1 MTTATDAERVHVAL
15 GERSY
20 DIIVGD
26 NAIDSCGDIIAG
38 VAKSNRTVVITDENV
53 APHWLERV
61 TQSLEAAGLSAKS
74 IILPP
79 GEHTKSYRQLETL
92 LDELLEQ
99 GIDRKTTL
107 IALGGG
113 VIGDLT
119 GFAAAIVLRGINFVQ
134 IPTTLL
140 SQVDSSVGG
149 KTGIDTRQGKNL
161 VGAFH
166 QPLCVIADTATL
178 DTLPARERRCGYAE
192 VIKYGVIN
200 DREFFDWLL
209 ENGELILAGD
219 PNARKEAVVRSC
231 QSKAAVVAE
240 DEKEAGVRALL
251 NLGHTFGHA
260 IEAQVGFD
268 DVLKHGEAVAIGMV
282 MALDMSSRLA
292 VAPESA
298 RDELVGH
305 LEKIGLPT
313 SLKGLVGDNWTSSA
327 LLEHMGR
334 DKKTEGN
341 KLTFI
346 LARGIGQSFV
356 AKDVDADVVAATL
369 DTFIAEA
376 RAACD

>member
-1 MTTATDAERVHVAL
+1 MTTHIEAERVHVAL
-15 GERSY
+15 GDRSY

-26 NAIDSCGDIIAG
+26 NAIEQCGELVAA
-38 VAKSNRTVVITDENV
+38 VAKSNRTIVITDENV
-53 APHWLERV
+53 APHWLAKV
-61 TQSLEAAGLSAKS
+61 TQSLEGAGLSARS

-79 GEHTKSYRQLETL
+79 GEHTKSYSQLEAL

-200 DREFFDWLL
+200 DREFFDWLI
-209 ENGELILAGD
+209 ENGQRVLDGD
-219 PNARKEAVVRSC
+219 SDARREAVIRSC
-231 QSKAAVVAE
+231 KSKAAIVAA
-240 DEKEAGVRALL
+240 DEKEVGLRALL

-282 MALDMSSRLA
+282 MALDMSARLA

-298 RDELVGH
+298 RDELKDH
-305 LEKIGLPT
+305 LDKLGLPT
-313 SLKGLVGDNWTSSA
+313 TLIGLVGDNWTSAA
-327 LLEHMGR
+327 LLDHMGR

-341 KLTFI
+341 QLTFI
-346 LARGIGQSFV
+346 LARDIGNSFV
-356 AKDVDADVVAATL
+356 AKDVDQEAVAVTL
-369 DTFIAEA
+369 DAFIAEA
-376 RAACD
+376 KHPL

>member
-26 NAIDSCGDIIAG
+26 NTIDSCGGIIAK
-38 VAKSNRTVVITDENV
+38 VAKSDRMVVITDENV
-53 APHWLERV
+53 APHWLARV
-61 TQSLEAAGLSAKS
+61 TRSLESAGLSAKS
-74 IILPP
+74 IVLPP

-119 GFAAAIVLRGINFVQ
+119 GFAAAIILRGINFVQ

-149 KTGIDTRQGKNL
+149 KTGIDTRHGKNL

-200 DREFFDWLL
+200 DRDFFDWLL
-209 ENGELILAGD
+209 ENGERILAGD
-219 PNARKEAVVRSC
+219 PDARKEAVVRSC

-313 SLKGLVGDNWTSSA
+313 TLKGLVGGNWTSSA

-356 AKDVDADVVAATL
+356 AKDVDAEVVAATL
-369 DTFIAEA
+369 DVFIAEA

>member
-1 MTTATDAERVHVAL
+1 MTSTVEAERVHVAL
-15 GERSY
+15 GDRSY

-26 NAIDSCGDIIAG
+26 NALNDCGNIIAA
-38 VAKSNRTVVITDENV
+38 VAKSSRTIVITDENV
-53 APHWLERV
+53 APYWLSKV
-61 TQSLEAAGLSAKS
+61 TQSLEAAGLSTKS

-79 GEHTKSYRQLETL
+79 GEHTKSYRQLEAL
-92 LDELLEQ
+92 LDQLLDQ

-119 GFAAAIVLRGINFVQ
+119 GFAAAIVLRGIDFVQ

-178 DTLPARERRCGYAE
+178 DTLPPRERRCGYAE

-200 DREFFDWLL
+200 DREFFDWLI
-209 ENGELILAGD
+209 ENGQSVLDGD
-219 PNARKEAVVRSC
+219 PHARREAVIRSC
-231 QSKAAVVAE
+231 KNKAAVVTA

-268 DVLKHGEAVAIGMV
+268 DMLKHGEAVAIGMV
-282 MALDMSSRLA
+282 MALDMSARLA

-298 RDELVGH
+298 HDELKEH
-305 LEKIGLPT
+305 LDNIGLPT
-313 SLKGLVGDNWTSSA
+313 TLTGLAGDNWTSAA
-327 LLEHMGR
+327 LIDHMGR
-334 DKKTEGN
+334 DKKTEGD

-346 LARGIGQSFV
+346 LAREIGNAFV
-356 AKDVDADVVAATL
+356 AKDVDREAVAKTL

-376 RAACD
+376 KHV

>member
-1 MTTATDAERVHVAL
+1 MTSTVEAARVHVAL
-15 GERSY
+15 GDRSY

-26 NAIDSCGDIIAG
+26 NAINGCGEIIAA
-38 VAKSNRTVVITDENV
+38 VTKSPRTIVITDENV
-53 APHWLERV
+53 APHWLAKV
-61 TQSLEAAGLSAKS
+61 TQSLEVAGLSTKS

-79 GEHTKSYRQLETL
+79 GEHAKSYRQLEAL
-92 LDELLEQ
+92 LDELLDQ

-119 GFAAAIVLRGINFVQ
+119 GFAAAIVLRGIDFVQ

-178 DTLPARERRCGYAE
+178 DTLPPRERRCGYAE

-200 DREFFDWLL
+200 DREFFDWLIQ
-209 ENGELILAGD
+209 NGQSILDGD
-219 PNARKEAVVRSC
+219 PDARREAVIRSC
-231 QSKAAVVAE
+231 KNKAAVVTA

-282 MALDMSSRLA
+282 MALDMSARLA

-298 RDELVGH
+298 HDELKEH
-305 LEKIGLPT
+305 LDNIGLPT
-313 SLKGLVGDNWTSSA
+313 TLTGLVGDNWTSAA
-327 LLEHMGR
+327 LIDHMGR
-334 DKKTEGN
+334 DKKTEGD

-346 LARGIGQSFV
+346 LARGIGNAFV
-356 AKDVDADVVAATL
+356 AKDVDREAVAKTL

-376 RAACD
+376 KHA

>member
-1 MTTATDAERVHVAL
+1 MTTANDAERVHVAL

-26 NAIDSCGDIIAG
+26 HAIDSCGDIIAR
-38 VAKSNRTVVITDENV
+38 VAKSDRTVVITDENV
-53 APHWLERV
+53 APHWLAQV
-61 TQSLEAAGLSAKS
+61 TTSLDAAGLNTKS

-79 GEHTKSYRQLETL
+79 GEHTKSYRHLETL
-92 LDELLEQ
+92 LDKLLEQ

-119 GFAAAIVLRGINFVQ
+119 GFAAAIILRGINFVQ

-200 DREFFDWLL
+200 DRDFFDWLL
-209 ENGELILAGD
+209 ENGEHILAGD
-219 PNARKEAVVRSC
+219 PKARKEAVVRSC
-231 QSKAAVVAE
+231 KNKAAVVAE

-282 MALDMSSRLA
+282 MALDISSRLA
-292 VAPESA
+292 VASESA
-298 RDELVGH
+298 RDELVQH
-305 LEKIGLPT
+305 LEQIGLPT
-313 SLKGLVGDNWTSSA
+313 SLKGLVGDNWTSAA
-327 LLEHMGR
+327 LLQHMGR

-376 RAACD
+376 RAGCD

>member
-1 MTTATDAERVHVAL
+1 MTIATDAERVHVAL

-26 NAIDSCGDIIAG
+26 NAIDSCGDIIAK
-38 VAKSNRTVVITDENV
+38 VAKSDRMVVITDENV
-53 APHWLERV
+53 APHWLARV
-61 TQSLEAAGLSAKS
+61 TRSLESAGLGVKS
-74 IILPP
+74 IVLPP
-79 GEHTKSYRQLETL
+79 GEHTKSYRQLEAL
-92 LDELLEQ
+92 LNDLLEQ

-119 GFAAAIVLRGINFVQ
+119 GFAAAIILRGINFVQ

-149 KTGIDTRQGKNL
+149 KTGIDTRHGKNL

-200 DREFFDWLL
+200 DHDFFDWLL
-209 ENGELILAGD
+209 ENGERILAGD
-219 PNARKEAVVRSC
+219 SDARKEAVVRSC
-231 QSKAAVVAE
+231 KSKAAVVAE

-282 MALDMSSRLA
+282 MALDMSARLA

-313 SLKGLVGDNWTSSA
+313 TLKGLVGDNWTSSA

-356 AKDVDADVVAATL
+356 AKDVDAEVVAATL

>member
-1 MTTATDAERVHVAL
+1 MTSTNQAERVHVAL
-15 GERSY
+15 GDRSY

-26 NAIDSCGDIIAG
+26 NAIDDCGEIISA
-38 VAKSNRTVVITDENV
+38 VTKSPRTIVITDENV
-53 APHWLERV
+53 APHWLTKV
-61 TQSLEAAGLSAKS
+61 TQSLESAGLSTKS

-79 GEHTKSYRQLETL
+79 GEHTKSYRQLEAL
-92 LDELLEQ
+92 LDELLDQ

-119 GFAAAIVLRGINFVQ
+119 GFAAAIVLRGIDFVQ

-178 DTLPARERRCGYAE
+178 DTLPPRERRCGYAE

-200 DREFFDWLL
+200 DREFFDWLIA
-209 ENGELILAGD
+209 NGQRVLDGD
-219 PNARKEAVVRSC
+219 PDARREAVIRSC
-231 QSKAAVVAE
+231 KNKAAVVTA
-240 DEKEAGVRALL
+240 DEKESGVRALL

-282 MALDMSSRLA
+282 MALDMSARLA

-298 RDELVGH
+298 RIELKEHMDDV
-305 LEKIGLPT
+305 GLPT
-313 SLKGLVGDNWTSSA
+313 TLSGLAGDNWTSAA
-327 LLEHMGR
+327 LLDHMGR

-346 LARGIGQSFV
+346 LARAIGNSFV
-356 AKDVDADVVAATL
+356 AKDVDPEAVAATL
-369 DTFIAEA
+369 DAFISEA
-376 RAACD
+376 KQT

>member
-1 MTTATDAERVHVAL
+1 MTINTEAERVHVAL
-15 GERSY
+15 GDRSY

-26 NAIDSCGDIIAG
+26 NAINQCGEIIAK
-38 VAKSNRTVVITDENV
+38 VATSDRTIVITDENV
-53 APHWLERV
+53 APHWLDKV
-61 TQSLEAAGLSAKS
+61 IQSLEGAGLSAKS

-79 GEHTKSYRQLETL
+79 GEHAKSYRQLEAL
-92 LDELLEQ
+92 LDQLLDQ

-200 DREFFDWLL
+200 DRVFFDWLI
-209 ENGELILAGD
+209 ENGQRVLDGD
-219 PNARKEAVVRSC
+219 PDARREAVIRSC
-231 QSKAAVVAE
+231 KSKAAVVAA
-240 DEKEAGVRALL
+240 DEKEAGLRALL

-260 IEAQVGFD
+260 IEAQIGFD

-282 MALDMSSRLA
+282 MALDMSARLA

-298 RDELVGH
+298 RDELKDH
-305 LEKIGLPT
+305 LDALGLPT
-313 SLKGLVGDNWTSSA
+313 TLTGLVGDNWTSAA

-341 KLTFI
+341 QLTFI
-346 LARGIGQSFV
+346 LARDIGNSFV
-356 AKDVDADVVAATL
+356 AKDVDPEPVAATL
-369 DTFIAEA
+369 DAFIAEA
-376 RAACD
+376 RQAH

>member
-1 MTTATDAERVHVAL
+1 MTTHIEAERVHVSL
-15 GERSY
+15 GDRSY

-26 NAIDSCGDIIAG
+26 NAIDQCGEIVSA
-38 VAKSNRTVVITDENV
+38 VAKSNRTIVITDENV
-53 APHWLERV
+53 APHWLAKV
-61 TQSLEAAGLSAKS
+61 IQSLEGAGLSSRS

-79 GEHTKSYRQLETL
+79 GEHTKSYRQLEVL
-92 LDELLEQ
+92 LDDLLDQ

-200 DREFFDWLL
+200 DRKFFDWLIK
-209 ENGELILAGD
+209 NGQRVLDGD
-219 PNARKEAVVRSC
+219 PNARREAVIRSC
-231 QSKAAVVAE
+231 KSKAAIVAA
-240 DEKEAGVRALL
+240 DEKEAGLRALL

-268 DVLKHGEAVAIGMV
+268 DVLKHGEAVSIGMV
-282 MALDMSSRLA
+282 MALDMSARLA

-298 RDELVGH
+298 RDELKDH
-305 LEKIGLPT
+305 LDELGLPT
-313 SLKGLVGDNWTSSA
+313 TLSGLVGDNWTSAA

-341 KLTFI
+341 QLTFI
-346 LARGIGQSFV
+346 LARNIGNSFV
-356 AKDVDADVVAATL
+356 AKDIDTDAVAATL
-369 DTFIAEA
+369 DAFIAEA
-376 RAACD
+376 KLAL

>member
-1 MTTATDAERVHVAL
+1 MTTYIEAERVHVAL
-15 GERSY
+15 GDRSY

-26 NAIDSCGDIIAG
+26 NAIDQCGKIIAK
-38 VAKSNRTVVITDENV
+38 VAKSTRTIVITDENV
-53 APHWLERV
+53 APHWLKKV
-61 TQSLEAAGLSAKS
+61 TQSLEGAGLSAKS

-79 GEHTKSYRQLETL
+79 GEHTKSYRQLEAL
-92 LDELLEQ
+92 LDELLDQ

-200 DREFFDWLL
+200 DRVFFDWLI
-209 ENGELILAGD
+209 ENGQRVLDGD
-219 PNARKEAVVRSC
+219 PDARREAVIRSC
-231 QSKAAVVAE
+231 KSKAAVVAA
-240 DEKEAGVRALL
+240 DEKEVGLRALL

-268 DVLKHGEAVAIGMV
+268 DVLKHGEAVSIGMV
-282 MALDMSSRLA
+282 MALDMSARLA

-298 RDELVGH
+298 KDELKDH
-305 LEKIGLPT
+305 LDKLGLPT
-313 SLKGLVGDNWTSSA
+313 TLTGLVGDNWTSAA

-341 KLTFI
+341 QLTFI
-346 LARGIGQSFV
+346 LARDIGNSFV
-356 AKDVDADVVAATL
+356 AKDVGQEVVAATL
-369 DTFIAEA
+369 DTFIADA
-376 RAACD
+376 RNAI

>member
-1 MTTATDAERVHVAL
+1 MTINIEAERVHVAL
-15 GERSY
+15 GDRSY

-26 NAIDSCGDIIAG
+26 NAIDQCGEIITK
-38 VAKSNRTVVITDENV
+38 VAKSSRTIVITDENV
-53 APHWLERV
+53 APHWLEKV
-61 TQSLEAAGLSAKS
+61 VQSLEGAGLSAKS

-79 GEHTKSYRQLETL
+79 GEHTKSYRQLEAL
-92 LDELLEQ
+92 LDQLLDQ

-200 DREFFDWLL
+200 DRVFFDWLI
-209 ENGELILAGD
+209 ENGQRVLDGD
-219 PNARKEAVVRSC
+219 PDARREAVIRSC
-231 QSKAAVVAE
+231 KSKAAVVAA
-240 DEKEAGVRALL
+240 DEKEAGLRALL

-268 DVLKHGEAVAIGMV
+268 DILKHGEAVAIGMV
-282 MALDMSSRLA
+282 MALDMSARLA

-298 RDELVGH
+298 RDELKDH
-305 LEKIGLPT
+305 LDSLGLPT
-313 SLKGLVGDNWTSSA
+313 TLNGLVGDNWTSAA

-341 KLTFI
+341 QLTFI
-346 LARGIGQSFV
+346 LARDIGNSFV
-356 AKDVDADVVAATL
+356 AKDVDPEPVAATL
-369 DTFIAEA
+369 DAFIAEA
-376 RAACD
+376 RQAH

>member
-15 GERSY
+15 GDRSY

-26 NAIDSCGDIIAG
+26 NAIDSCGDVIAK
-38 VAKSNRTVVITDENV
+38 VAQSNRTVVITDENV

-61 TQSLEAAGLSAKS
+61 TQSLETAGLSAKS

-79 GEHTKSYRQLETL
+79 GEHTKSYRQLEAL
-92 LDELLEQ
+92 LDDLLEQ

-149 KTGIDTRQGKNL
+149 KTGIDTRYGKNL

-200 DREFFDWLL
+200 DREFFNWLL
-209 ENGELILAGD
+209 ENGERILAGD
-219 PNARKEAVVRSC
+219 PDARKEAVVRSC
-231 QSKAAVVAE
+231 QSKAAVVVE

-268 DVLKHGEAVAIGMV
+268 DALKHGEAVAIGMV

-298 RDELVGH
+298 RDELVEH
-305 LEKIGLPT
+305 LEQIGLPT
-313 SLKGLVGDNWTSSA
+313 TLKGLVGDNWTSTA
-327 LLEHMGR
+327 LLEHMRR
-334 DKKTEGN
+334 DKKTESN

-346 LARGIGQSFV
+346 LARGIGQSFI
-356 AKDVDADVVAATL
+356 AKDVDPDVVATTL

-376 RAACD
+376 RATCD

>member
-1 MTTATDAERVHVAL
+1 MTSTNQAERVHVAL
-15 GERSY
+15 GDRSY

-26 NAIDSCGDIIAG
+26 NAIDDCGEIISA
-38 VAKSNRTVVITDENV
+38 VTKSPRTIVITDENV
-53 APHWLERV
+53 APHWLTKV
-61 TQSLEAAGLSAKS
+61 TQSLESAGLSTKS

-79 GEHTKSYRQLETL
+79 GEHTKSYRQLEAL
-92 LDELLEQ
+92 LDELLDQ

-119 GFAAAIVLRGINFVQ
+119 GYAAAIVLRGIDFVQ

-178 DTLPARERRCGYAE
+178 DTLPPRERRCGYAE

-200 DREFFDWLL
+200 DREFFDWLIA
-209 ENGELILAGD
+209 NGQRVLDGD
-219 PNARKEAVVRSC
+219 PDARREAVIRSC
-231 QSKAAVVAE
+231 KNKAAVVTA
-240 DEKEAGVRALL
+240 DEKESGVRALL

-282 MALDMSSRLA
+282 MALDMSARLA

-298 RDELVGH
+298 RIELKEH
-305 LEKIGLPT
+305 LDDVGLPT
-313 SLKGLVGDNWTSSA
+313 TLSGLAGDNWTSAA
-327 LLEHMGR
+327 LLDHMGR

-346 LARGIGQSFV
+346 LARAIGNSFV
-356 AKDVDADVVAATL
+356 AKDVDPEAVAATL
-369 DTFIAEA
+369 DAFISEA
-376 RAACD
+376 KQT

>member
-1 MTTATDAERVHVAL
+1 MTTHIEAERVHVAL
-15 GERSY
+15 GDRSY

-26 NAIDSCGDIIAG
+26 NAIDQCGKIIAK
-38 VAKSNRTVVITDENV
+38 VAKSTRTIVITDENV
-53 APHWLERV
+53 APNWLEKV
-61 TQSLEAAGLSAKS
+61 TQSLEGAGLSAKS

-79 GEHTKSYRQLETL
+79 GEHTKSYRQLEAL
-92 LDELLEQ
+92 LDELLDQ

-200 DREFFDWLL
+200 DRGFFDWLI
-209 ENGELILAGD
+209 ENGQRVLDGD
-219 PNARKEAVVRSC
+219 PDARREAVIRSC
-231 QSKAAVVAE
+231 KSKAAVVAA
-240 DEKEAGVRALL
+240 DEKEVGLRALL

-268 DVLKHGEAVAIGMV
+268 DVLKHGEAVSIGMV
-282 MALDMSSRLA
+282 MALDMSARLA

-298 RDELVGH
+298 KDELKDH
-305 LEKIGLPT
+305 LDKLGLPT
-313 SLKGLVGDNWTSSA
+313 TLTGLVGDNWTSAA

-341 KLTFI
+341 QLTFI
-346 LARGIGQSFV
+346 LARDIGNSFV
-356 AKDVDADVVAATL
+356 AKDVGQEVVAATL
-369 DTFIAEA
+369 DTFIADA
-376 RAACD
+376 RNAI

>member
-1 MTTATDAERVHVAL
+1 MTITTEAERVHVAL
-15 GERSY
+15 GDRSY

-26 NAIDSCGDIIAG
+26 NAIDICGDIIAK
-38 VAKSNRTVVITDENV
+38 VAKSNRTIVITDENV
-53 APHWLERV
+53 APHWLAKV
-61 TQSLEAAGLSAKS
+61 TQSLENAGLSAKS

-79 GEHTKSYRQLETL
+79 GEHTKSFRQLEAL

-119 GFAAAIVLRGINFVQ
+119 GFAAAIALRGIDFVQ

-149 KTGIDTRQGKNL
+149 KTGIDTRHGKNL

-166 QPLCVIADTATL
+166 QPLCVIADTSTL

-200 DREFFDWLL
+200 DREFFVWLL
-209 ENGELILAGD
+209 ANGQRVLEGD
-219 PNARKEAVVRSC
+219 PEARREAVIRSC
-231 QSKAAVVAE
+231 QNKASVVAA
-240 DEKEAGVRALL
+240 DEKEAGQRALL

-282 MALDMSSRLA
+282 MALDMSAHLA

-298 RDELVGH
+298 RDELKKH
-305 LEKIGLPT
+305 LDDVGLPT
-313 SLKGLVGDNWTSSA
+313 TLTGLVGDNWTSAA
-327 LLEHMGR
+327 LIDHMGR

-346 LARGIGQSFV
+346 LARDIGNSFV
-356 AKDVDADVVAATL
+356 AKDVDQETVAKTL
-369 DTFIAEA
+369 DDFIAEA
-376 RAACD
+376 KQA

>member
-1 MTTATDAERVHVAL
+1 MTTHIEAERVHVAL
-15 GERSY
+15 GDRSY

-26 NAIDSCGDIIAG
+26 NAIDQCGKIIAK
-38 VAKSNRTVVITDENV
+38 VAKSTRTIVITDENV
-53 APHWLERV
+53 APHWLEKV
-61 TQSLEAAGLSAKS
+61 TQSLEGAGLSAKS

-79 GEHTKSYRQLETL
+79 GEHTKSYRQLEAL
-92 LDELLEQ
+92 LDELLDQ

-200 DREFFDWLL
+200 DRGFFDWLI
-209 ENGELILAGD
+209 ENGQRVLDGD
-219 PNARKEAVVRSC
+219 PDARREAVIRSC
-231 QSKAAVVAE
+231 KSKAAVVAA
-240 DEKEAGVRALL
+240 DEKEVGLRALL

-268 DVLKHGEAVAIGMV
+268 DVLKHGEAVSIGMV
-282 MALDMSSRLA
+282 MALDMSARLA

-298 RDELVGH
+298 KDELKDH
-305 LEKIGLPT
+305 LDKLGLPT
-313 SLKGLVGDNWTSSA
+313 TLTGLVGDNWTSAA

-341 KLTFI
+341 QLTFI
-346 LARGIGQSFV
+346 LARDIGNSFV
-356 AKDVDADVVAATL
+356 AKDVGQEVVAATL
-369 DTFIAEA
+369 DTFIADA
-376 RAACD
+376 RNAI

>member
-1 MTTATDAERVHVAL
+1 MTSTNQAERVHVAL
-15 GERSY
+15 GDRSY

-26 NAIDSCGDIIAG
+26 NAIDDCGEIISA
-38 VAKSNRTVVITDENV
+38 VTKSPRTIVITDENV
-53 APHWLERV
+53 APHWLTKV
-61 TQSLEAAGLSAKS
+61 TQSLESAGLSTKS

-79 GEHTKSYRQLETL
+79 GEHTKSYRQLEAL
-92 LDELLEQ
+92 LDELLDQ

-119 GFAAAIVLRGINFVQ
+119 GFAAAIVLRGIDFVQ

-178 DTLPARERRCGYAE
+178 DTLPPRERRCGYAE

-200 DREFFDWLL
+200 DREFFDWLIA
-209 ENGELILAGD
+209 NGQRVLDGD
-219 PNARKEAVVRSC
+219 PDARREAVIRSC
-231 QSKAAVVAE
+231 KNKAAVVTA
-240 DEKEAGVRALL
+240 DEKESGVRALL

-282 MALDMSSRLA
+282 MALDMSARLA

-298 RDELVGH
+298 RIELKEH
-305 LEKIGLPT
+305 LDDVGLPT
-313 SLKGLVGDNWTSSA
+313 TLSGLAGDNWTSAA
-327 LLEHMGR
+327 LLDHMGR

-346 LARGIGQSFV
+346 LARAIGNSFV
-356 AKDVDADVVAATL
+356 AKDVDPEAVAATL
-369 DTFIAEA
+369 DAFISEA
-376 RAACD
+376 KQT